1 MAVRC
6 NARSRVYEFH
16 NGAAV
21 HISGLAGVYGK
32 HGLSHFNP

>member
-6 NARSRVYEFH
+6 DTRRRIYEFH
-16 NGAAV
+16 DGPAV
-21 HISGLAGVYGK
+21 HIAGRVGVHGK